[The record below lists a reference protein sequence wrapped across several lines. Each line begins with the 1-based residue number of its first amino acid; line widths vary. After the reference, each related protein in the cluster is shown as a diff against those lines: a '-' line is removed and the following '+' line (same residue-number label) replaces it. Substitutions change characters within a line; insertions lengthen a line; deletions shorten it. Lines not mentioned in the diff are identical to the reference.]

1 MTDQPPPPPEQPP
14 PSPEDPPPHP
24 EQPHPEQPPPQQPP
38 PYPGAYG
45 QPPGQPPGPPPGLP
59 PGQPP
64 RLPPGQPGMPPGGQY
79 DPRYGYGPPGV
90 PYGPGG
96 PAPGEETTWAIF
108 AYVGNLLIGF
118 LPPLV
123 IYLVKKN
130 TSPFTRFHAAQSM
143 NYQLTMLIHLLAVA
157 AVCVPPAIALK
168 APAFL
173 APLLIPYLELLI
185 GSWVFLILGAVKA
198 GKGQLYRFPTFF
210 CFRMIR

>member
-1 MTDQPPPPPEQPP
+1 MTDQPPPPSDQPP
-14 PSPEDPPPHP
+14 PDQPPPPH
-24 EQPHPEQPPPQQPP
+24 QPP
-38 PYPGAYG
+38 PYHGAYG
-45 QPPGQPPGPPPGLP
+45 QPPGQPP
-59 PGQPP
+59 
-64 RLPPGQPGMPPGGQY
+64 PGQPGAGPY

-90 PYGPGG
+90 PYGPGAH
-96 PAPGEETTWAIF
+96 PSEETTWAIF

-143 NYQLTMLIHLLAVA
+143 NYQLTMLIHLVAVA
-157 AVCVPPAIALK
+157 AVCVPPAILLD

-173 APLLIPYLELLI
+173 ALFALPYLELLI
-185 GSWVFLILGAVKA
+185 GGWVFLILGAVKA
-198 GKGQLYRFPTFF
+198 GKGQYYRFPTFF